1 MRRFFE
7 PASAPPWLKA
17 VLGSIRA
24 ALGDIWDVPL
34 RPFQAAA
41 ADLPAAA
48 GFAGALAWNLSSLRV
63 TWSDG
68 TSWQEAQPYDAGLA
82 AIAALSATGLA
93 ARPGAGAF
101 ALRSIAGTA
110 NQISVA
116 NGGGVLGDP
125 TISLPAAM
133 TAPGS
138 LTVTTSLTVNGNAA
152 LGDAATDVHTVTG
165 DCGFGTSAPASYL
178 DGTRG
183 LAVFDSSSPGIA
195 IANSSRGYLFYI
207 SGSTLFLWDS
217 TANADRL
224 SVDSSGH
231 LNVMAG
237 AVYKLGGTQVLGARK
252 TGWSTATGTATR
264 TGFDTGTVTLAQLA
278 ERVKALIDDLHGSAG
293 HGLIGS

>member
-1 MRRFFE
+1 
-7 PASAPPWLKA
+7 

-48 GFAGALAWNLSSLRV
+48 DFAGGLAWNLSSLRV

-68 TSWQEAQPYDAGLA
+68 TSWQEAQPYDADLA

-93 ARPGAGAF
+93 ARTGAGAF

-125 TISLPAAM
+125 TISLPAAI

-138 LTVTTSLTVNGNAA
+138 LTVTTNLACNGNAT
-152 LGDAATDVHTVTG
+152 LGDATSDAHAVNGGVTHNVAAG
-165 DCGFGTSAPASYL
+165 GAAYDFT
-178 DGTRG
+178 DGTR
-183 LAVFDSSSPGIA
+183 
-195 IANSSRGYLFYI
+195 
-207 SGSTLFLWDS
+207 TLRLTP
-217 TANADRL
+217 TA
-224 SVDSSGH
+224 G
-231 LNVMAG
+231 G
-237 AVYKLGGTQVLGARK
+237 AVVIVGTTSAHDLNFMRGGNIGATLTASAFNLASGWVYQVNAAQVVGVRK
-252 TGWSTATGTATR
+252 SGWSTATGTATR
-264 TGFDTGTVTLAQLA
+264 TSFDTGTVTLSQLA
-278 ERVKALIDDLHGSAG
+278 ERVKALIDDLHASAG